1 MPTYH
6 KVDNGYTIGP
16 NQTQQWWWHWFGS
29 GPNQGP
35 VIFTADP
42 KSQQS
47 AEVRLFTYD
56 LAKCRGAPNSPN
68 GNEVF
73 YRFKIRNESSIAAA
87 FNLEI
92 IRFKD
97 LMS

>member
-16 NQTQQWWWHWFGS
+16 NSTQNWSWNWFGF

-35 VIFTADP
+35 LIFMADP
-42 KSQQS
+42 KSAQS
-47 AEVRLFTYD
+47 AEVRLVTYD
-56 LAKCRGAPNSPN
+56 LAKCRGAPSSPHST
-68 GNEVF
+68 EVF
-73 YRFKIRNESSIAAA
+73 YTFKIRNNSNITVA